1 MDKLKQKSTE
11 RNLKFLHTDNSIS
24 RKNLIIG
31 SIIGTYI
38 AITPFL
44 FYLYEH
50 VPQTQVW
57 ESWLFT
63 YDSKSW
69 GDANLSMWILT
80 SKAIPLALLL
90 IWFFTN
96 RHWWFHAIIVPII
109 MYVYQI
115 INLLYSDLGP
125 LDELEWIFMVPIM
138 ALIIPSIYLLRAKM
152 FNRINDADKSMKELE
167 EEFMI
172 KPKSFLGKVKQ
183 YF

>member
-1 MDKLKQKSTE
+1 MDKLKQKSIE
-11 RNLKFLHTDNSIS
+11 RNLKFLSTDNSLS

-31 SIIGTYI
+31 SIIGTYV
-38 AITPFL
+38 AMTPFL

-57 ESWLFT
+57 KTWLFD

-80 SKAIPLALLL
+80 GKAIPLILLL

-96 RHWWFHAIIVPII
+96 RNWWYHALIVPIV
-109 MYVYQI
+109 MYSYQI

-125 LDELEWIFMVPIM
+125 LDELEWIYMVPIM
-138 ALIIPSIYLLRAKM
+138 AIIIPSIYLIRARM
-152 FNRINDADKSMKELE
+152 FNEINDADKSMQELE
-167 EEFMI
+167 DEFMI
-172 KPKSFLGKVKQ
+172 KPTTFWGKVKQ